1 VLGCKVIATA
11 SSDEKRRICKE
22 KGRADEAVDYTKE
35 GWQKEV
41 VRITGG
47 KGVDVVYD
55 PVGECCPFLR
65 GDQADND
72 GGIGMIVPSLRCVAI
87 SARLLVVGFAGGT
100 IEKVG
105 PKGSPSRHR
114 VVAYIHNTSDTSEPA
129 PLEASLCH
137 RRSLGCHSQYVP
149 PPPPNSYQTSL
160 MRLSVQDPQHAKGIV
175 ADILNHLASGTLV
188 PVIYEPIYDGLENVS
203 RGLVDLDNRKVW
215 GKAVVRVRQGEG
227 EGVRARL

>member
-1 VLGCKVIATA
+1 
-11 SSDEKRRICKE
+11 
-22 KGRADEAVDYTKE
+22 
-35 GWQKEV
+35 
-41 VRITGG
+41 
-47 KGVDVVYD
+47 
-55 PVGECCPFLR
+55 
-65 GDQADND
+65 
-72 GGIGMIVPSLRCVAI
+72 
-87 SARLLVVGFAGGT
+87 
-100 IEKVG
+100 
-105 PKGSPSRHR
+105 
-114 VVAYIHNTSDTSEPA
+114 
-129 PLEASLCH
+129 
-137 RRSLGCHSQYVP
+137 LGCHTHYVPPP

>member
-1 VLGCKVIATA
+1 MLGCKVIATA

-55 PVGECCPFLR
+55 PVGECCPFLT

-137 RRSLGCHSQYVP
+137 RRSLGCHSH
-149 PPPPNSYQTSL
+149 SYQTSL

>member
-55 PVGECCPFLR
+55 PVGECCPFLT

-105 PKGSPSRHR
+105 PKGSPS
-114 VVAYIHNTSDTSEPA
+114 DTSEPA

-149 PPPPNSYQTSL
+149 PPFPP
-160 MRLSVQDPQHAKGIV
+160 I
-175 ADILNHLASGTLV
+175 
-188 PVIYEPIYDGLENVS
+188 PI
-203 RGLVDLDNRKVW
+203 
-215 GKAVVRVRQGEG
+215 RQ
-227 EGVRARL
+227 V

>member
-1 VLGCKVIATA
+1 MLGCKVIATA

-55 PVGECCPFLR
+55 PVGECCPFLT

-149 PPPPNSYQTSL
+149 PPPQF
-160 MRLSVQDPQHAKGIV
+160 LSDKSDAPLSPRSATCQGNRCRHPQPPRFRHPRTR
-175 ADILNHLASGTLV
+175 HLRT
-188 PVIYEPIYDGLENVS
+188 
-203 RGLVDLDNRKVW
+203 DLR
-215 GKAVVRVRQGEG
+215 RS
-227 EGVRARL
+227 